1 MQKLYLRDLL
11 VVNTFASDYCV
22 IVFKSNIL
30 CFRLLET
37 LQEKQAKAEA
47 DLSDIIGVLSDI
59 SDAKQSLLKV
69 QKQIAEFFV
78 FGENLEETERD
89 LKQLAVKAQSHI
101 KEAKELVAQIRQ
113 KYNSTQH
120 LVPSDVSQELTS
132 LELLA
137 EAVSGAM
144 EEKDREFKKARTV
157 RTDYLS
163 DVEAVQSWIK
173 EAELK
178 VQDRSVE
185 PQLLNEHLQQ
195 VQSEIGN
202 ISDRL
207 EKLIKNGKVIL
218 EKTRDDEEKDLIQS
232 TINTLTDQLQQVRSW
247 LEERR
252 QQVSETLDAWQ
263 RFLNLYQA
271 VMNWVEEK
279 KTFLKEPLHLST
291 LQEAKQKLHDY
302 TVSHYKIVAS
312 LIILSRT

>member
-1 MQKLYLRDLL
+1 MYLRDHL
-11 VVNTFASDYCV
+11 VVNTYARAHCV
-22 IVFKSNIL
+22 IVFKSYIL
-30 CFRLLET
+30 CFRLLDT
-37 LQEKQAKAEA
+37 LQEKQTKAEA
-47 DLSDIIGVLSDI
+47 DLSEIIGVLSDI
-59 SDAKQSLLKV
+59 SEAKQSLLKV
-69 QKQIAEFFV
+69 QKQIAEFYV
-78 FGENLEETERD
+78 FGENLEETDRD
-89 LKQLAVKAQSHI
+89 LRQLAVTAQSHI
-101 KEAKELVAQIRQ
+101 KEAKELVAQIRH

-144 EEKDREFKKARTV
+144 DEKNREFKKARTV

-163 DVEAVQSWIK
+163 DVEAVESWIK

-185 PQLLNEHLQQ
+185 PQLLTEHLQQ
-195 VQSEIGN
+195 VQSEIGS

-302 TVSHYKIVAS
+302 TVSSCKCDS
-312 LIILSRT
+312 FPN

>member
-1 MQKLYLRDLL
+1 MFSKRNL
-11 VVNTFASDYCV
+11 S
-22 IVFKSNIL
+22 L

-37 LQEKQAKAEA
+37 LLEKQNRAEA
-47 DLSDIIGVLSDI
+47 DLSDIVGVLSDVT
-59 SDAKQSLLKV
+59 DAKQKLTGI
-69 QKQIAEFFV
+69 QKEVAGFYV
-78 FGENLEETERD
+78 FGENTEETEED
-89 LKQLAVKAQSHI
+89 LKRLALKVQSHI
-101 KEAKELVAQIRQ
+101 KEAKELVTQVRH
-113 KYNSTQH
+113 KYNSAQH
-120 LVPSDVSQELTS
+120 LVPSDVSQELTG

-144 EEKDREFKKARTV
+144 DEKNREFKKARTV

-163 DVEAVQSWIK
+163 DVEAVQGWIK

-185 PQLLNEHLQQ
+185 PQLLNEHLHQ

-202 ISDRL
+202 VSDRL
-207 EKLIKNGKVIL
+207 EKLIKNGKVIVD
-218 EKTRDDEEKDLIQS
+218 KTRDDEERDLIQS

-263 RFLNLYQA
+263 RFLALYQA
-271 VMNWVEEK
+271 VMSWVEEK
-279 KTFLKEPLHLST
+279 KTFLKEPLYIST

-302 TVSHYKIVAS
+302 TVSPQFSGFPPALTVS
-312 LIILSRT
+312 F

>member
-1 MQKLYLRDLL
+1 M
-11 VVNTFASDYCV
+11 
-22 IVFKSNIL
+22 

-37 LQEKQAKAEA
+37 LQEKQNKAEA
-47 DLSDIIGVLSDI
+47 DLSEIIGVLSDI
-59 SDAKQSLLKV
+59 SEAKQSLLRL
-69 QKQIAEFFV
+69 QKEIGDFYV
-78 FGENLEETERD
+78 FGENLVQTEKD
-89 LKQLAVKAQSHI
+89 LTQLAVKAHSHT
-101 KEAKELVAQIRQ
+101 KEAKELVSQIRY

-157 RTDYLS
+157 RTDYLA

-178 VQDRSVE
+178 VQDRSIE
-185 PQLLNEHLQQ
+185 PQLLNEYLQQ
-195 VQSEIGN
+195 VQSEIGS
-202 ISDRL
+202 IADRL

-252 QQVSETLDAWQ
+252 QQVSETMDAWQ
-263 RFLNLYQA
+263 RFLSLYQA

-279 KTFLKEPLHLST
+279 KIFLKEPLHLST

-302 TVSHYKIVAS
+302 TVSFY
-312 LIILSRT
+312 